1 MASKRGPWA
10 STELV
15 RQANSRVLGLSP
27 VVCVSASLPG
37 NWMTQRLTTT
47 ELELSDVVERTHNW
61 ELGGLGSAPFY
72 SFLQQTC
79 LEHLLSA
86 S

>member
-1 MASKRGPWA
+1 
-10 STELV
+10 
-15 RQANSRVLGLSP
+15 
-27 VVCVSASLPG
+27 
-37 NWMTQRLTTT
+37 MTQRLRTT
-47 ELELSDVVERTHNW
+47 ESELSDVVERTHDW